1 MTLSHETHDGIALAT
16 IDHPPSNLV
25 DGPFFIALL
34 DLLAALE
41 PDDAVRVLVLRSAD
55 PDFFLM
61 HGDVEI
67 LKDLAPPHTEATE
80 PNVAAAT
87 FSRLRTGRLVTIGL
101 LDGFARGGGCELLCG
116 VDMRFGSERAVV
128 GQPEVALGIIAGAG
142 GTVRWPAAVGR
153 GRALDILLTGR
164 DVEAQELYDIGWLDR
179 LVSSAELEAVGLS
192 VAQRIAAMPTGAVP
206 PSTASLMHPAM
217 HSSSRATP
225 SPICWRQAITESAWS
240 ASWPPAVRPGRRR
253 RGPWPRSSTQYS
265 TGPPPTDPSRE
276 KRLNVR

>member
-1 MTLSHETHDGIALAT
+1 MTLSHETHDGVALAT

-25 DGPFFIALL
+25 DGPFFMALL

-179 LVSSAELEAVGLS
+179 LVSLAELEAVGLS
-192 VAQRIAAMPTGAVP
+192 VAQRIAAMPTGAV
-206 PSTASLMHPAM
+206 TAIKRVVDAPRDALVVESNAVADLL
-217 HSSSRATP
+217 ATGDHRERMERFLAAGGQTREAETGPMASIIDAVLDRP
-225 SPICWRQAITESAWS
+225 SP
-240 ASWPPAVRPGRRR
+240 
-253 RGPWPRSSTQYS
+253 
-265 TGPPPTDPSRE
+265 D
-276 KRLNVR
+276 

>member
-1 MTLSHETHDGIALAT
+1 MTLSHEIHDGVAVAT
-16 IDHPPSNLV
+16 IDHPPSHLV
-25 DGPFFIALL
+25 DGPFFMALL

-41 PDDAVRVLVLRSAD
+41 SDESVRVLVLRSAD

-61 HGDVEI
+61 HGDVEM
-67 LKDLAPPHTEATE
+67 LKDLAPSYTETSE

-116 VDMRFGSERAVV
+116 VDLRFGSERAVV

-142 GTVRWPAAVGR
+142 GTVRWREAVGR

-192 VAQRIAAMPTGAVP
+192 VALRIAAMPTGAVAAIKQVVDAP
-206 PSTASLMHPAM
+206 PDDALVVESNAVARLLASGDHRDRMERFLAVGGQTREAETTRMTSLIDAVLDEKFEHPF
-217 HSSSRATP
+217 
-225 SPICWRQAITESAWS
+225 
-240 ASWPPAVRPGRRR
+240 
-253 RGPWPRSSTQYS
+253 
-265 TGPPPTDPSRE
+265 
-276 KRLNVR
+276 

>member
-1 MTLSHETHDGIALAT
+1 MALSHEVHDGVALAT

-25 DGPFFIALL
+25 DGPFLTALL

-41 PDDAVRVLVLRSAD
+41 SDDAVRVLVLHSAD

-61 HGDVEI
+61 HGDVEM
-67 LKDLAPPHTEATE
+67 LKDLVPPYTEASE

-87 FSRLRTGRLVTIGL
+87 FGRLRTGRLVTIGL

-192 VAQRIAAMPTGAVP
+192 VARRIAAMPTEAV
-206 PSTASLMHPAM
+206 TAIKRVVDAPRDDALVVESNAVARLLATGDHRDPCSG
-217 HSSSRATP
+217 SS
-225 SPICWRQAITESAWS
+225 
-240 ASWPPAVRPGRRR
+240 PPAAKRVSQR
-253 RGPWPRSSTQYS
+253 RGA
-265 TGPPPTDPSRE
+265 
-276 KRLNVR
+276 